1 MQQLKPIKYISN
13 IFLAKT
19 IMKTIR
25 TVLIIQTVFC
35 LVACNPNNRKNQ
47 EQGSTQPGVSNTPSE
62 SFEENKNSLLN
73 KTPLTKEQFASWL
86 PETMLGLPLTS
97 STINLLPGVGSCT
110 ANYSQGNT
118 RIRIMIIDGA
128 GEKGANGVAPYR
140 ATSTLNIDDKGAW
153 GSTKTETVNGLKAK
167 VSYLEEDRL
176 NASMFYN
183 ERFAVDIKLN
193 ELTRGSLDQI
203 AQELKL
209 EKLKEIALQ

>member
-1 MQQLKPIKYISN
+1 
-13 IFLAKT
+13 
-19 IMKTIR
+19 
-25 TVLIIQTVFC
+25 
-35 LVACNPNNRKNQ
+35 
-47 EQGSTQPGVSNTPSE
+47 
-62 SFEENKNSLLN
+62 
-73 KTPLTKEQFASWL
+73 
-86 PETMLGLPLTS
+86 
-97 STINLLPGVGSCT
+97 
-110 ANYSQGNT
+110 
-118 RIRIMIIDGA
+118 MIIDGA

-140 ATSTLNIDDKGAW
+140 ASSTLNIDDKGAW
-153 GSTKTETVNGLKAK
+153 GSTKTETVNGLKTK